1 MEKGEEFKVAK
12 IRERMCAMNTLNE
25 TFILIWFFPLLFI
38 FHDFE
43 EIIFVK
49 PWVEKNKEDLRKKYP
64 KLTQK
69 LMPHFEGIS
78 TSAFALGVLEEFV
91 LATFITIHAYLF
103 NWYYAWIG
111 AFIGFTLHLVV
122 HCVQALVIRR
132 YVPVLITSIICLPI
146 CCYIIFIFIKLN
158 PMTGGQLMLSSSI
171 AVLVIV
177 ANLIVMHKGMVIFD
191 KWLAKFQSSKI

>member
-1 MEKGEEFKVAK
+1 MQK
-12 IRERMCAMNTLNE
+12 MNTLNE
-25 TFILIWFFPLLFI
+25 TFILIWFFPILFI

-49 PWVEKNKEDLRKKYP
+49 PWFEKNKEDLRKKYP
-64 KLTQK
+64 KLAQK

-91 LATFITIHAYLF
+91 LATFITIHAYVF
-103 NWYYAWIG
+103 NWYYVWIG

-122 HCVQALVIRR
+122 HCVQALVIKR

-146 CCYIIFIFIKLN
+146 CCYIIFTFINLN
-158 PMTGGQLMLSSSI
+158 PMTGGQLILSSSI
-171 AVLVIV
+171 AVLIIV

-191 KWLAKFQSSKI
+191 KWLAKFQSTKI